1 MQQTET
7 ESPQKNVLNSSS
19 SHKSSEYRTRQ
30 EQINSL
36 TKELHNHY
44 FLEKYFVDPD
54 KTFGPLLEKIIVSFL
69 FNGHRT
75 SSRTKT

>member
-19 SHKSSEYRTRQ
+19 SHKSFDYRTKQ
-30 EQINSL
+30 DQINSL

-54 KTFGPLLEKIIVSFL
+54 KTFGPLLEKIIVSFII
-69 FNGHRT
+69 
-75 SSRTKT
+75 